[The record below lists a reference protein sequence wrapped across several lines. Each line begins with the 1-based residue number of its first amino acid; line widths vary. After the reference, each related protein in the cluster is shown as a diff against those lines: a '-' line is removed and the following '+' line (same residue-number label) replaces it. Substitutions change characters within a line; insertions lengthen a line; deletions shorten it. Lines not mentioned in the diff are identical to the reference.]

1 MLAISQSQSGA
12 STLTLDMPTALS
24 VRVIN
29 ALKADPKTLDLRA
42 QAPHFYALGARMLE
56 LFEEDELGEVLND
69 VSARLRLIS
78 LHTDV
83 SQCKTF
89 KKRAKEIADQAQNPR
104 GALGEGA
111 EFLRGIEE
119 EERLRM
125 LLKLDV

>member
-12 STLTLDMPTALS
+12 STLTLDLPTALS

-69 VSARLRLIS
+69 VSEATSAVMPHLLTFSGARHLRS
-78 LHTDV
+78 
-83 SQCKTF
+83 
-89 KKRAKEIADQAQNPR
+89 EPR
-104 GALGEGA
+104 KSRIRLKIHA
-111 EFLRGIEE
+111 EL
-119 EERLRM
+119 
-125 LLKLDV
+125 